1 MSSCCE
7 WPCPSIVSNATIAS
21 SHATSATNR
30 SSHASSARTSR
41 HVRPT
46 SAPGLLVP
54 HLCRDRLASAIPVE
68 TDSPTSALGPNAS
81 HWCREPHPGSVSV
94 RARLGRA
101 VGRAEGRGSASSP
114 LVALALQTTCAGVV
128 VQCPNGCAA
137 VGYLPRG
144 AMRTHLLKCTE
155 QIVQCPFSD
164 SGCAVRTRGGRRRGY
179 I

>member
-68 TDSPTSALGPNAS
+68 TDSPTSALGPDAS
-81 HWCREPHPGSVSV
+81 HRCQEPHPGRCLCARVWGGQSAGR
-94 RARLGRA
+94 RAGGLPPHRSLPSRCRRPARA
-101 VGRAEGRGSASSP
+101 WWSNAP
-114 LVALALQTTCAGVV
+114 
-128 VQCPNGCAA
+128 
-137 VGYLPRG
+137 
-144 AMRTHLLKCTE
+144 M
-155 QIVQCPFSD
+155 
-164 SGCAVRTRGGRRRGY
+164 AVRPLAIYRAAPCARTSSSAPSKSCSALSVTQAARYAPAVPERRGY
-179 I
+179 L